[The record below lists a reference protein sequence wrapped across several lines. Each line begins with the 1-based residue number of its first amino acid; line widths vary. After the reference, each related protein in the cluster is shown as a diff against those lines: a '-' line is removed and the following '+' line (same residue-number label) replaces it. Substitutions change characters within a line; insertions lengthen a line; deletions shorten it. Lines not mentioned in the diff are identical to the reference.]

1 MINVLQETDVAT
13 YTDVTLPIVPKTYDE
28 FNEIINVCPR
38 QAEHQSKLLAYKRIS
53 NDLYH
58 LIHEHKND
66 SFPYLLPEDQVTLVP
81 DNTELD
87 TTLNTWKASCL
98 TDLEY
103 TLQQIS
109 LIPTSRVF
117 ESIKLYG
124 RSLVK
129 DYKNSHEKMSLINE
143 TFLPKIV
150 TDLSSKS
157 PIDSIQIIDQHR
169 DFISKDLYQTLIDLY
184 LPKLI
189 EDLKSKPNPD
199 EIVESIRTHISE
211 ELYTRIMGSISKK
224 GMRKK
229 SNKKSKRHVRKSK
242 KKGRKRLKVV
252 RYI

>member
-1 MINVLQETDVAT
+1 M
-13 YTDVTLPIVPKTYDE
+13 
-28 FNEIINVCPR
+28 
-38 QAEHQSKLLAYKRIS
+38 
-53 NDLYH
+53 
-58 LIHEHKND
+58 IHEHKND
-66 SFPYLLPEDQVTLVP
+66 SFPYLLPEDQVTLIP

-87 TTLNTWKASCL
+87 TTIKMWKASCL

-117 ESIKLYG
+117 ESIKTFYIDLLENYSPQQII
-124 RSLVK
+124 R
-129 DYKNSHEKMSLINE
+129 INQA
-143 TFLPKIV
+143 FLPKILN
-150 TDLSSKS
+150 DLSIKS
-157 PIDSIQIIDQHR
+157 LIESIQIIDEHR
-169 DFISKDLYQTLIDLY
+169 DFIFKKLYLPKLLSNKSPIESIKIIDNHSDIIYKDLYQTLIDLY

-211 ELYTRIMGSISKK
+211 ELYSRIIGSISKK